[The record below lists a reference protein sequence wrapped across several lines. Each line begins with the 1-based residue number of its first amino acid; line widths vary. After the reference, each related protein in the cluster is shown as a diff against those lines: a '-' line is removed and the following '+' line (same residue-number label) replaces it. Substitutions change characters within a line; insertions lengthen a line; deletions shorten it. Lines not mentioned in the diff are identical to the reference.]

1 MRGHFHSLTCSSGS
15 VSTELFENG
24 WARIKLHFLVVIFI
38 FDAAITQ
45 CYESLK
51 RECEKKLSAQL
62 VMIENPMKNSQVCKY
77 MGNCMTANSGV
88 AWWHKRQTRSVA
100 NLQPDYEI
108 SSAIIKIQ

>member
-1 MRGHFHSLTCSSGS
+1 MRGHFHNLTCSSGS

-62 VMIENPMKNSQVCKY
+62 VMIENPMKNSTGMQVHGKLHDCEFWSSVVAQ
-77 MGNCMTANSGV
+77 TANAKCGEL
-88 AWWHKRQTRSVA
+88 ATR
-100 NLQPDYEI
+100 L
-108 SSAIIKIQ
+108 